1 MKKIKQKLIVFAIL
15 ALGLMQTS
23 QALTL
28 QEIIT
33 GQQGMVLGAST
44 PVKIGSTQSSSYG
57 KTLTFTAASGV
68 AVGHTIVVT
77 AVTTGVDPTGSGWT
91 SCTDS
96 AGNSYT
102 RDASVFSA
110 VGAVICS
117 AYVSNAVPNNGT
129 ITITFSSNA
138 GLSGAAY
145 DLTPTTATGRIN
157 VSGTATNGY
166 GSTMTVS
173 ASGAVSTTSILIGAF
188 ATGVSSSSFTNC
200 TGLDTNVA
208 NGQGLNLSTCWSE
221 VTSGTP
227 SFTMNLASATSGVS
241 LLVGY
246 TESSGTPPPADTTA
260 PTTPTNLSATAVSS
274 SQINL
279 SWAASTDAVGVAG
292 YKIYRNGS
300 LLTST
305 NSTLTTYSD
314 SGLSAATNYSYTVAA
329 YDAAGNNSS
338 QSSSASATTQSAP
351 VSDTTAPTVPTNLS
365 ASAVSSSAINLSWSA
380 STDAVGVAGYKIYR
394 NGSLLTTTNSTAT
407 TYSDSGLSASTSYS
421 YTVSAYD
428 AAGNNSS
435 QSSSASATTQAVAQG
450 GNCSATNIRCVGSG
464 QEYST
469 ITAAAAATVAGDTVV
484 VYPGTY
490 NESVNITRSG
500 SSGNKITYQG
510 FLPGSSCPSTT
521 YSDINSRGF
530 RPTPTVIMN
539 GFTVSA
545 SYIRIDCFNTNGNGV
560 LDIIQP
566 NIHDVESVNNYSAAG
581 AGGSVGVSI
590 NDQLSLATSAQN
602 IYVGYNFISGGGY
615 GVLQKCR
622 NCKYEYNEFY
632 QMNPGTSG
640 ADGDYARIF
649 GNDITFYKNYMHG
662 NDRNLCGGTDCHID
676 CFQTFAYT
684 ADFPAYNITID
695 SNVCFNASEGV
706 IATNESK
713 LSVFHDWTIKN
724 NLIAHSPLNYYG
736 AQCMII
742 SDITNVS
749 VVNNT
754 CSDAGVTTYANTTT
768 GIHRNNIHERV
779 GTYLAY
785 RMIGGAN
792 VTADHNLLYDAG
804 YSYTSSGDVVN
815 KSPLFVNAA
824 ADNYQLQAS
833 SPAINAGANVGLAV
847 DIAGTSR
854 PQGAGY
860 DIGAYEY
867 ASGGGS
873 SPTPVP
879 GDLNLDHTVNSLDFS
894 LLNGKW
900 NQSYSAYDLN
910 GDGFINSF
918 DFAVLKNNW
927 GKTW

>member
-1 MKKIKQKLIVFAIL
+1 MNRLKQGLIVFTIL
-15 ALGLMQTS
+15 TLGLIQTS
-23 QALTL
+23 QALTM
-28 QEIIT
+28 QEILS
-33 GQQGMVLGAST
+33 GQQGQVLGAST
-44 PVKIGSTQSSSYG
+44 PVRIGATQSSSYG

-68 AVGHTIVVT
+68 AQGHTVVVS
-77 AVTTGVDPTGSGWT
+77 AVTTGVDPTGSGWA

-96 AGNSYT
+96 AGNSYS
-102 RDASVFSA
+102 RDASVYSA
-110 VGAVICS
+110 AGAIICS
-117 AYVSNAVPNNGT
+117 AYVSNAIPNNGT
-129 ITITFSSNA
+129 ITISFSSNA

-145 DLTPTTATGRIN
+145 DLTPTTSAGRIN
-157 VSGTATNGY
+157 VFGTATNGY
-166 GSTMTVS
+166 GGSMSVS
-173 ASGAVSTTSILIGAF
+173 ASGAVSASSIVIGIF
-188 ATGVSSSSFTNC
+188 ATGASSSSFNNC

-221 VTSGTP
+221 VMSGTP
-227 SFTMNLASATSGVS
+227 SFAMNLASATSGVS

-246 TESSGTPPPADTTA
+246 TESAGTPPPADTTA
-260 PTTPTNLSATAVSS
+260 PT
-274 SQINL
+274 I
-279 SWAASTDAVGVAG
+279 
-292 YKIYRNGS
+292 
-300 LLTST
+300 
-305 NSTLTTYSD
+305 
-314 SGLSAATNYSYTVAA
+314 
-329 YDAAGNNSS
+329 
-338 QSSSASATTQSAP
+338 
-351 VSDTTAPTVPTNLS
+351 PTNLS
-365 ASAVSSSAINLSWSA
+365 ASAVSSSSINLSWSA
-380 STDAVGVAGYKIYR
+380 STDAVGVTGYKIYRSGSLLATSNSTATTYSDTGLSASTSYSYTVAAYDAVGNTSSQSSSASATTQAAPVSDTTAPTVPTGLSASAVSSSSINLSWSASTDAVGVVGYKIYR
-394 NGSLLTTTNSTAT
+394 NGSLLTTTNSQLT
-407 TYSDSGLSASTSYS
+407 TYSDTGLSASTSYS
-421 YTVSAYD
+421 YTVAAYD
-428 AAGNNSS
+428 AAGNTSA
-435 QSSSASATTQAVAQG
+435 QSTSASATTQAQAS
-450 GNCSATNIRCVGSG
+450 GNCSAANIRCVGSG
-464 QEYST
+464 QEYAT
-469 ITAAAAATVAGDTVV
+469 ISAAAAATVAGDTVV

-490 NESVNITRSG
+490 NESINITRSG
-500 SSGNKITYQG
+500 TSGAKITYQG

-530 RPTPTVIMN
+530 RPSPTVIMN

-545 SYIRIDCFNTNGNGV
+545 SYIRIDCFNTNGKGV
-560 LDIIQP
+560 LDITQP

-581 AGGSVGVSI
+581 AGGSVGVSL
-590 NDQLSLATSAQN
+590 NDQLTLATSAQN

-684 ADFPAYNITID
+684 TDFPAYNITID

-706 IATNESK
+706 IATNVNEFN
-713 LSVFHDWTIKN
+713 VFHDWVIKN
-724 NLIAHSPLNYYG
+724 NLIAHAPLNYYG
-736 AQCMII
+736 EQCMII
-742 SDITNVS
+742 SSIKNVQ
-749 VVNNT
+749 VYNNT
-754 CSDAGVTTYANTTT
+754 CTDAGVTTYAGTTT
-768 GIHRNNIHERV
+768 ATHKNNIHERV

-785 RMIGGAN
+785 RSIDSAA
-792 VTADHNLLYDAG
+792 VTSSNNLLYDTG

-824 ADNYQLQAS
+824 ADNYQLQS
-833 SPAINAGANVGLAV
+833 NSPAINAGANVGLAV
-847 DIAGTSR
+847 DIIGASR

-879 GDLNLDHTVNSLDFS
+879 GDLNLDHVVNSLDFS
-894 LLNGKW
+894 LLNSKW
-900 NQSYSAYDLN
+900 NQNYPSYDLN

-918 DFAVLKNNW
+918 DYAVLKNNW